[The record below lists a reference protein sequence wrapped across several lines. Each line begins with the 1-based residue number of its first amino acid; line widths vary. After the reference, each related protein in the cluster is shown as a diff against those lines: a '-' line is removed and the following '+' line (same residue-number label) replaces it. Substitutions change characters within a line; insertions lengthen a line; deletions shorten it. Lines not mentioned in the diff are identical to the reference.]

1 MSERAIEHGLGW
13 VSMVWAQARLN
24 LTVMM
29 RMRGLAFTVLLLPLF
44 LAVMNTSAARV
55 TVNGVPAGVFG
66 AVGALA
72 VVFPFSYMTITSGIV
87 VRREERIYKRLRGS
101 ALPTSAIFAGDV
113 LHASLIGAVQC
124 AAILA
129 YAMAAVQAPL
139 PRNIPLMLVAFVLG
153 AAVFAALAIG
163 TAGFIPNY
171 EVAQIV
177 ALPVLFGSLVGAG
190 MMFPLSAL
198 PDWAQRVA
206 EVLPLTPVMTMI
218 RTAYLGRDFGQD
230 AAPEVGFLEAFQVS
244 AAGLGIGLLWIG
256 VGLWSTRKYFRWDP
270 RRS

>member
-1 MSERAIEHGLGW
+1 MSW
-13 VSMVWAQARLN
+13 FSMAWAQARLN
-24 LTVMM
+24 HTVLM
-29 RMRGLAFTVLLLPLF
+29 RMRGLAFSVLFLPLF
-44 LAVMNTSAARV
+44 LAVMNTSAVRV
-55 TVNGVPAGVFG
+55 PVNGVPAAVFG

-72 VVFPFSYMTITSGIV
+72 VVFPFTYMTITSSIV

-113 LHASLIGAVQC
+113 LHAALIGAVQGVV
-124 AAILA
+124 ILVF
-129 YAMAAVQAPL
+129 AMAAARAPL
-139 PRNIPLMLVAFVLG
+139 PQNIPLMLVAFVLG

-163 TAGFIPNY
+163 TAGLIPNY

-206 EVLPLTPVMTMI
+206 ELMPLTPIVTMI

-230 AAPEVGFLEAFQVS
+230 AAPEVGFLEGFQVS
-244 AAGLGIGLLWIG
+244 AVGLGIGLLWIG
-256 VGLWSTRKYFRWDP
+256 IGLWSTRKYFRWDP
-270 RRS
+270 RRA

>member
-1 MSERAIEHGLGW
+1 MSERPSKHGW
-13 VSMVWAQARLN
+13 VSMAWAQTRLN
-24 LTVMM
+24 HTVMM
-29 RMRGLAFTVLLLPLF
+29 RMRGLAFSVLLLPLF
-44 LAVMNTSAARV
+44 LAVVNTSGVRLP
-55 TVNGVPAGVFG
+55 VNGVPAAVFG

-72 VVFPFSYMTITSGIV
+72 VVFPFAYMTITAGVV

-113 LHASLIGAVQC
+113 LHATLIGAVQGVV
-124 AAILA
+124 ILA
-129 YAMAAVQAPL
+129 YAMAVVGAPL

-163 TAGFIPNY
+163 TAGLIPNY
-171 EVAQIV
+171 EVAQLV

-190 MMFPLSAL
+190 MMFPLSVL
-198 PDWAQRVA
+198 PDWAQRIA
-206 EVLPLTPVMTMI
+206 EVLPLTPVVTMI

-230 AAPEVGFLEAFQVS
+230 AAPEIGFLEGFQVS

-256 VGLWSTRKYFRWDP
+256 VGLWSARRCFRWDP
-270 RRS
+270 RRT